1 MSGLICIYR
10 SGAIYDYEEAVS
22 NIKLQ
27 ITKDYNK
34 YNKRRYEYNIY
45 KSDVSESDVNNKW
58 YIETKIFN
66 KKLNPLNPINDKFII
81 EI

>member
-22 NIKLQ
+22 DIKLQ
-27 ITKDYNK
+27 IAKDYNK
-34 YNKRRYEYNIY
+34 YNKRKYEYNIY
-45 KSDVSESDVNNKW
+45 QSDENNKW
-58 YIETKIFN
+58 YIETKIF
-66 KKLNPLNPINDKFII
+66 KKLNPLNDKFII